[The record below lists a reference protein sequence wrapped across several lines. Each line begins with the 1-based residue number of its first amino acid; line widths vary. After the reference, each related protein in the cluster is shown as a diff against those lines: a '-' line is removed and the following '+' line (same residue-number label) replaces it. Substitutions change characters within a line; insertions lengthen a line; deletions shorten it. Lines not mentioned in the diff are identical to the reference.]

1 MTGFNRNTSMEYRPP
16 EQPQQQD
23 PNQEPHRRNAL
34 RGIWQQRWIV
44 VGVLVLAVAAGV
56 IYIYRATPI
65 FQSASRISID
75 QNGARVIRDIDG
87 YVGPNPNF
95 LVTQCQIIKS
105 RAILG
110 PVADRPEVRKMACY
124 ASNADNFVAYLQS
137 KIYAE
142 PGRRDDI
149 ITVAVKSPSADEAAQ
164 LCNFIVES
172 YQDFLTKQKKNVA
185 SETLKALRDQKQA
198 IDAELDKTVQ
208 LKKEFQQKNAAF
220 SFASD
225 SINPIYT
232 RLGELMSAKTRNE
245 LDKYEAKENYTQ
257 AKDAMKDPAQ
267 LQLLLDTLPN
277 RSSSYEIRRDMREA
291 QIRLASVQN
300 SYLPGS
306 TVLTGVQAQLKQLA
320 EEQQEEDKKLATA
333 YLAECE
339 RKFNSCIAFEKQIVD
354 SINQQQAQVLDYNSK
369 AAEFQS
375 YESRISSLLRRSDD
389 YEMQIRGINLTEDVS
404 PMNVNVLEMARAEG
418 APIEPDE
425 AKIMF
430 QALLA
435 GLALGVGLAWLRDIS
450 DQRLRSADEIKGVVN
465 LPILGVVPHIQHAR
479 TPSQRGMQL
488 HNDPMSDVAEAYRTI
503 RTAVYFGVPHGTAKT
518 LLVTS
523 PAPGDGKTTL
533 ASNLAIAMA
542 QAGNRILLIDA
553 DFRKPMQHKIFELGK
568 SAGLSSVLA
577 GEAELEQAIH
587 KTPVNGL
594 EVLPCGPI
602 PANPSEIL
610 NSQMFADVLN
620 DLVTKYDHV
629 VIDSPPVMPVTD
641 SRILA
646 ASCDCTILALRAEKS
661 TRKSAVYARDTL
673 RSVGSRIL
681 GVVVND
687 VPRKKG
693 IYGYYYTEAEVYT
706 YGYGATNRKGANGS
720 KSKSNGAETPAKEKE
735 LV

>member
-1 MTGFNRNTSMEYRPP
+1 MEYRPP
-16 EQPQQQD
+16 EPQQPQD
-23 PNQEPHRRNAL
+23 LNQEAHRRNPL

-44 VGVLVLAVAAGV
+44 VGVLVLAMAAGV
-56 IYIYRATPI
+56 VYILRATPI

-75 QNGARVIRDIDG
+75 QNGTRVVRDIDG

-124 ASNADNFVAYLQS
+124 AANADNFVVYLQN
-137 KIYAE
+137 KIFAE

-149 ITVAVKSPSADEAAQ
+149 ITIAIKSPSADESAQ
-164 LCNFIVES
+164 LCNFVVES

-185 SETLKALRDQKQA
+185 SETLKALRDQKKA
-198 IDAELDKTVQ
+198 IDDEWDKQVQ
-208 LKKEFQQKNAAF
+208 AKKKFQQENAAF
-220 SFASD
+220 SFS
-225 SINPIYT
+225 SESVNPIYT
-232 RLGELMSAKTRNE
+232 RLGELMSARTRNQ
-245 LDKYEAKENYTQ
+245 LDLFEAKENNDQ
-257 AKDAMKDPAQ
+257 AAAAMKDPAKM
-267 LQLLLDTLPN
+267 QLLLDTLPN
-277 RSSSYEIRRDMREA
+277 RSSSYDIRREIRETQKA
-291 QIRLASVQN
+291 LAAMQQ
-300 SYLPGS
+300 SYLAGA
-306 TVLTGVQAQLKQLA
+306 TQLAGTQATLKQLTA
-320 EEQQEEDKKLATA
+320 EQEEEDKKLALA
-333 YLAECE
+333 YLAETE
-339 RKFNSCIAFEKQIVD
+339 RKFKSCMNFDAEIGD
-354 SINQQQAQVLDYNSK
+354 SINKQQALVLDYNSK

-375 YESRISSLLRRSDD
+375 YESRIASLMRRSDD
-389 YEMQIRGINLTEDVS
+389 YEMQIRGLNLTEDVS
-404 PMNVNVLEMARAEG
+404 PMNVNVLEMARPDG

-435 GLALGVGLAWLRDIS
+435 GLALGVGLAWLRDMT
-450 DQRLRSADEIKGVVN
+450 DQRLRSADEIKAIVN

-542 QAGNRILLIDA
+542 QAGNKILLIDA
-553 DFRKPMQHKIFELGK
+553 DFRKPMQHKIFELDK
-568 SAGLSSVLA
+568 KTGLSTVLA
-577 GEAELEQAIH
+577 GEADLAHAIH

-610 NSQMFADVLN
+610 NSQMFADVLS
-620 DLVTKYDHV
+620 DLIGRYDHV

-641 SRILA
+641 ARILA

-673 RSVGSRIL
+673 RAVGSRIL

-706 YGYGATNRKGANGS
+706 YGYGAKNRKGANGA
-720 KSKSNGAETPAKEKE
+720 KAKANGAEAAPAKE

>member
-16 EQPQQQD
+16 EQPHPQD
-23 PNQEPHRRNAL
+23 PNQEAHRRNPL

-44 VGVLVLAVAAGV
+44 VGMLIVAMAAGV
-56 IYIYRATPI
+56 IYILRATPI
-65 FQSASRISID
+65 YQSASRISID
-75 QNGARVIRDIDG
+75 QNGTRVVRDIDG

-110 PVADRPEVRKMACY
+110 PVAERADVKQMACF
-124 ASNADNFVAYLQS
+124 AANKENFVGYLQS

-149 ITVAVKSPSADEAAQ
+149 ITVAVKTTSADEAAQ
-164 LCNFIVES
+164 LTNFVVES

-185 SETLKALRDQKQA
+185 SETLKALRDQKNA
-198 IDAELDKTVQ
+198 IDEEYDKTV
-208 LKKEFQQKNAAF
+208 LAKKDFQQKNSLF
-220 SFASD
+220 SFSD
-225 SINPIYT
+225 GSVNPTYT
-232 RLGELMSAKTRNE
+232 RLNELMSAKTRNSIE
-245 LDKYEAKENYTQ
+245 MYEAQDNYDQ
-257 AKDAMKDPAQ
+257 AKQAMNDPAKME
-267 LQLLLDTLPN
+267 LLLDTLPN
-277 RSSSYEIRRDMREA
+277 RSASYEIKRDMRD
-291 QIRLASVQN
+291 QQMKLAGMQG

-306 TVLTGVQAQLKQLA
+306 TMLSGAQSMLKQLA
-320 EEQQEEDKKLATA
+320 EEMQEEDKKLATA
-333 YLAECE
+333 YLAETE
-339 RKFNSCIAFEKQIVD
+339 RKYKACMTLDGQLSKDIGE
-354 SINQQQAQVLDYNSK
+354 QQHLVLDFNGK
-369 AAEFQS
+369 AAEFQAL
-375 YESRISSLLRRSDD
+375 ESRIQSLMRRSDD

-404 PMNVNVLEMARAEG
+404 PMTVNVLEMAQPD
-418 APIEPDE
+418 PIAVEPDQ

-435 GLALGVGLAWLRDIS
+435 GLALGVGLGWLRDIT
-450 DQRLRSADEIKGVVN
+450 DQRLRSADEIKAVVN

-479 TPSQRGMQL
+479 TPSLRGMQL

-542 QAGNRILLIDA
+542 QAGNKILLVDA
-553 DFRKPMQHKIFELGK
+553 DFRKPMQHKIFELEK
-568 SAGLSSVLA
+568 KIGLSSVLA
-577 GEAELEQAIH
+577 GEADLAHAIH
-587 KTPVNGL
+587 KTAVNGL

-610 NSQMFADVLN
+610 NSQMFADVLS
-620 DLVTKYDHV
+620 DLVTRYDHV

-641 SRILA
+641 ARILA

-673 RSVGSRIL
+673 RAVGSRIL

-706 YGYGATNRKGANGS
+706 YGYGASNRKGANGA
-720 KSKSNGAETPAKEKE
+720 KSKTNGAETAPAKE